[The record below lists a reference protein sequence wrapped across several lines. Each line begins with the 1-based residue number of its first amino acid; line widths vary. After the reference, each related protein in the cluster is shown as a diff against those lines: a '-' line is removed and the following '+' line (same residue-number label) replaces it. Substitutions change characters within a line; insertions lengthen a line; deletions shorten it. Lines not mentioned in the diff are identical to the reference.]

1 MGGKAPIMASSPI
14 RSPEDL
20 AVELGERVRDLRLS
34 QSYTQQSLADK
45 AGIGLRPLKDLEAGR
60 GSRVLTLIKVLKAL
74 GAEDGIE
81 TLAPRPTISPMDLL
95 TRPRGRSRGNR

>member
-1 MGGKAPIMASSPI
+1 MVNSSV
-14 RSPEDL
+14 RTPENL
-20 AVELGERVRDLRLS
+20 AVDLGERLREMRLA

-74 GAEDGIE
+74 GAEGGIE
-81 TLAPRPTISPMDLL
+81 VLAPRPSISPMDLL

>member
-1 MGGKAPIMASSPI
+1 M
-14 RSPEDL
+14 
-20 AVELGERVRDLRLS
+20 
-34 QSYTQQSLADK
+34 
-45 AGIGLRPLKDLEAGR
+45 
-60 GSRVLTLIKVLKAL
+60 LTLIKVLKAL